1 MFGIETP
8 TPKIEVLESAHES
21 NYAKLVVEP
30 LERGYGNT
38 LGNSLRRVLL
48 SSLEGSAITSVQL
61 DGVLHEFSTIPNV
74 TEDVTEIVLNLKG
87 VVINVLSDEEKTV
100 YISKNGPCVVTA
112 GDIQADAEVEVVN
125 PDHVIA
131 TLDEEAVLSMR
142 LTCSRGRGYVSAE
155 KNKEALKPAIGVI
168 AIDSIYTPIVKT
180 NYTVEN
186 TRVGQITD
194 YDRLVLD
201 VWTNGTITPSVA
213 VANASR
219 ILRDRLAIFSQL
231 GGDAAGMDTYGE
243 VRTLAEDQRANI
255 TIDDLELSIRASN
268 SLKRAGINNLGTL
281 LSWSEPELKRIRNF
295 GEKTLQEVI
304 EKINEL
310 GLDLAPTQE

>member
-1 MFGIETP
+1 MIGIETP
-8 TPKIEVLESAHES
+8 TPKIEVLESAEER
-21 NYAKLVVEP
+21 NYARFVVEP

-48 SSLEGSAITSVQL
+48 SSLEGSAITSAQI

-87 VVINVLSDEEKTV
+87 VVLNVLTEEEKTV
-100 YISKNGPCVVTA
+100 YITKNGPAVVTA
-112 GDIQADAEVEVVN
+112 GDIQADSEVEIVN

-131 TLDEEAVLSMR
+131 TLDEGAVFSVR
-142 LTCSRGRGYVSAE
+142 LTCDRGQSYVSAE
-155 KNKEALKPAIGVI
+155 KNKEHLRPAIGVI
-168 AIDSIYTPIVKT
+168 AIDSIYTPVVKT

-194 YDRLVLD
+194 YDRLVLE
-201 VWTNGTITPSVA
+201 VWTNGTVSPSDA
-213 VANASR
+213 VAQASR
-219 ILRDRLAIFSQL
+219 ILRERLAIFTKL
-231 GGDAAGMDTYGE
+231 GGDPVGIDSLGE
-243 VRTLAEDQRANI
+243 VRSLAEDQRAGI

-268 SLKRAGINNLGTL
+268 SLKRAGINNLGGL
-281 LSWSEPELKRIRNF
+281 LAWSESELKKIRNF

-304 EKINEL
+304 EKLHEL
-310 GLDLAPTQE
+310 GLDLAPGQE